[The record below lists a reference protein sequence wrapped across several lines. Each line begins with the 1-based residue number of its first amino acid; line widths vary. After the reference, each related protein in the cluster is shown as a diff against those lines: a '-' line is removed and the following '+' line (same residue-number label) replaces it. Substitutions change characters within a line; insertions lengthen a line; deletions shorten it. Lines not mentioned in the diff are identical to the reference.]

1 MADRCS
7 IEERQRLLLLQR
19 KASGLLGNILYM
31 RMTPS
36 LKAEYLRCSTEDIA
50 EGHLDLPWYLEDVG
64 HAHNYGRPD
73 LNSLRDFEPN
83 AILHYFFEVEQVLT
97 QIVAELV
104 DIMNDK
110 PNAVTGK
117 GRNMLSMMVD
127 IHKMQHVQWLYSRAM
142 QNMTAGTLFLSS
154 VRDVGQ
160 HVLTDVFSDAK
171 GELIQF
177 FQDRPWF
184 DFNSS
189 INGVFI
195 LCFYLYFRTERFQ
208 YPYSQRVSPKPSPE
222 IHRKP
227 GFWKIRVRS
236 LIPLAIILT
245 HFTIS
250 LGLLRIIRVITY
262 SGTLLPPNRVWCKP
276 HRFEGQDKFGGLLTQ
291 STPFWERLGTIL
303 YFVSSTYGQRT
314 GGGCSDLIYSGHVT
328 IYVLSLLIFH
338 KYCPHWWATAVMY
351 VIFLEP
357 TLHAII
363 KGHHY
368 TVDCVVAVY
377 MSFLVSYFV
386 HNCILPR
393 VFGKKLVKKTVA
405 LKYSRAEVKPLLAP

>member
-1 MADRCS
+1 MPVSRRVDYLKCS
-7 IEERQRLLLLQR
+7 E
-19 KASGLLGNILYM
+19 
-31 RMTPS
+31 
-36 LKAEYLRCSTEDIA
+36 EDIRG
-50 EGHLDLPWYLEDVG
+50 EHLELPWYLNDVG
-64 HAHNYGRPD
+64 HAHVYTNAAGMFKD
-73 LNSLRDFEPN
+73 EEPN
-83 AILHYFFEVEQVLT
+83 AVLHYFFEVEQVLT

-104 DIMNDK
+104 QIMNDK
-110 PNAVTGK
+110 PNAVDPK
-117 GRNMLSMMVD
+117 GRNMLNLMVD

-160 HVLTDVFSDAK
+160 HVLTTVFS
-171 GELIQF
+171 GENGQLVQF

-195 LCFYLYFRTERFQ
+195 LCFYLYFRTEQFQ
-208 YPYSQRVSPKPSPE
+208 YPYSDRVNPKPSPE

-227 GFWKIRVRS
+227 GFWKIRVRC
-236 LIPLAIILT
+236 LVPLAIVLT

-250 LGLLRIIRVITY
+250 LGLLRIIRVVTY
-262 SGTLLPPNRVWCKP
+262 SGTLLPPNRLWCKP

-291 STPFWERLGTIL
+291 STPFWERLGTVL
-303 YFVSSTYGQRT
+303 YFVVSTYGQRT

-328 IYVLSLLIFH
+328 IYVLSLLIYH

-357 TLHAII
+357 TLHAVI

-386 HNCILPR
+386 FNSILPR
-393 VFGKKLVKKTVA
+393 VFGKKLVKETAA
-405 LKYSRAEVKPLLAP
+405 LKYGRRRDRPVISP